1 MKRATIKSTLYIALA
16 IICLVCIIVATRV
29 GIGSRVLPSGI
40 AMQAGQDIV
49 TVQEVTSFSSEAD
62 ANYTGKTVEEITTI
76 VIFALGNACGAIGV
90 ILFIATLVIHI
101 KKRTKEKRTE
111 QAGLAN
117 VEVQAMQEEV
127 ANIEVQAMQ
136 EEVAN
141 VEESTMP
148 TEEDNSNLEKNKET
162 NNEE

>member
-29 GIGSRVLPSGI
+29 GIGSSVLPSGI

-136 EEVAN
+136 EVAN